1 MRNATWSRD
10 LYYGNRD
17 IVKFVYEL
25 ELYDLKCCEKLRE
38 IRRFN
43 ILERFCNLVLK
54 FSSKI
59 LLKSF
64 FDYLKYLNRSIF
76 WGYIFWIFKNFI
88 FYISQ
93 KFWKESIERIL
104 KVWIFEIILYLKV
117 LYLIFYSKM
126 WITLHALFSVSQ

>member
-10 LYYGNRD
+10 LYNGNRD

-64 FDYLKYLNRSIF
+64 FNYLKYLNRSIF
-76 WGYIFWIFKNFI
+76 
-88 FYISQ
+88 
-93 KFWKESIERIL
+93 
-104 KVWIFEIILYLKV
+104 
-117 LYLIFYSKM
+117 
-126 WITLHALFSVSQ
+126 